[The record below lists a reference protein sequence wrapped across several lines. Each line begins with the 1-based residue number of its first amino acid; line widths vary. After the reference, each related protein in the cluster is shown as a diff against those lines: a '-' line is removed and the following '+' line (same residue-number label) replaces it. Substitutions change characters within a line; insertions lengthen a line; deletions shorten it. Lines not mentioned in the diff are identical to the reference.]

1 MRIGKPLFKKEEGFD
16 KKRKIGEAEIA
27 MASQILREYK
37 NAKRALEAR
46 IVEDEQWW
54 KLRHNDIAG
63 RKGGTAE
70 CESVSAWL
78 FNALTNKHADAMD
91 NFPEASVLPREEN
104 DAPEAKRLSG
114 ILPAIM
120 EHNNFEEIYSNN
132 WWYKLKHG
140 CSAYGVFWN
149 SEIEN
154 GLGDIQI
161 KKIDLLNIFWEPGI
175 TDIQKSRNLFIVN
188 LRDIDILESEY
199 PTLRGKDLGNAID
212 VKQYIYDDSVD
223 TSGKALVV
231 DWYYKVRSEDG
242 KTLLHYCKFVGDNLL
257 FSSENCE
264 EYRHCGWYDHGE
276 YPIVLDTLFPEE
288 GTPVGFGFVAVTKNP
303 QMYIDKLGSAILEN
317 ALMAAKPRYFSKISA
332 GINEG
337 EFLDWSKPIVH
348 VEGDINEERLRP
360 INVSP
365 LPASAISILKMKI
378 DELKE
383 TSANSDFN
391 RGNAGGGVTA
401 ASAIAALQEAG
412 DKISR
417 DMLKTTYR
425 AFTTINYLCIEL
437 IRQFYGEIRSFRIN
451 SADGGYDFE
460 DYNNA
465 NILSSQKGNSMR
477 RPIFD
482 IAVKAQKKS
491 PYSRLAQNEM
501 AKELFRLGFFEP
513 KNAFAALSA
522 LEIMDFEGKS
532 AIEAKIR
539 ELTQTVKEIKEEEND
554 KNNGTMPKPQIFPE
568 N

>member
-1 MRIGKPLFKKEEGFD
+1 MKKGIPLFKKNTDFE

-27 MASQILREYK
+27 MATQILRDYK
-37 NAKRALEAR
+37 NAKATLEAR
-46 IVEDEQWW
+46 IAEDELWW
-54 KLRHNDIAG
+54 RLRHNDVTQ
-63 RKGGTAE
+63 RKKNKSE
-70 CESVSAWL
+70 FESVSAWL
-78 FNALTNKHADAMD
+78 FNVLTNKHADAMD
-91 NFPEASVLPREEN
+91 NFPEASVLPREKN
-104 DAPEAKRLSG
+104 DMEEAKKLSD

-120 EHNNFEEIYSNN
+120 ENNNFEEIYSNN

-175 TDIQKSRNLFIVN
+175 TDIQKSRNLFIVD

-199 PTLRGKDLGNAID
+199 PSLRGKDLGNAID
-212 VKQYIYDDSVD
+212 VKQYIYDDTVD
-223 TSGKALVV
+223 TSGKVLVV
-231 DWYYKVRSEDG
+231 DWYYKVRSESG

-264 EYRHCGWYDHGE
+264 EYSERGWYDHAE
-276 YPIVLDTLFPEE
+276 YPIVFDTLFPEE

-303 QMYIDKLGSAILEN
+303 QMYIDKLGSVILEN
-317 ALMAAKPRYFSKISA
+317 AMMASKPRYFSKISA
-332 GINEG
+332 GVNES

-365 LPASAISILKMKI
+365 LPASSISILKMKI

-391 RGNAGGGVTA
+391 RGNAGGGITA

-412 DKISR
+412 DKVSR

-425 AFTTINYLCIEL
+425 AFTRVNYLCIEL
-437 IRQFYGEIRSFRIN
+437 IRQFYGEVRSFRI
-451 SADGGYDFE
+451 SGSDGGYGFAE
-460 DYNNA
+460 YNNA
-465 NILSSQKGNSMR
+465 NINRHNSG

-491 PYSRLAQNEM
+491 PYSRLSQNEM

-513 KNAFAALSA
+513 RNAFAALGA

-532 AIEAKIR
+532 VVEAKIR
-539 ELTQTVKEIKEEEND
+539 ELTNTVKSLKEEEND
-554 KNNGTMPKPQIFPE
+554 KNSGETPKSHVFTG

>member
-1 MRIGKPLFKKEEGFD
+1 MKKGIPLFKKDTDFE

-27 MASQILREYK
+27 MASQILRDYK
-37 NAKRALEAR
+37 NAKATLETR
-46 IVEDEQWW
+46 IAEDELWW
-54 KLRHNDIAG
+54 RLRHNDVTQ
-63 RKGGTAE
+63 RKKNKGE

-78 FNALTNKHADAMD
+78 FNVLTNKHADAMD
-91 NFPEASVLPREEN
+91 NFPEASVLPREKN
-104 DAPEAKRLSG
+104 DMEEAKKLSD

-120 EHNNFEEIYSNN
+120 ENNNFEEIYSNN
-132 WWYKLKHG
+132 WWYKLNHG
-140 CSAYGVFWN
+140 CSAYGVLWN

-175 TDIQKSRNLFIVN
+175 TDIQKSRNLFIVD
-188 LRDIDILESEY
+188 LRDIDIIESEY
-199 PTLRGKDLGNAID
+199 PSLRGKDLGNAID
-212 VKQYIYDDSVD
+212 VKQYIYDDTVD
-223 TSGKALVV
+223 TSGKVLVV
-231 DWYYKVRSEDG
+231 DWYYKVRSESG

-264 EYRHCGWYDHGE
+264 EYSERGWYDHAE
-276 YPIVLDTLFPEE
+276 YPIVFDTLFPEE

-303 QMYIDKLGSAILEN
+303 QMYIDRLGSVILEN
-317 ALMAAKPRYFSKISA
+317 AMMASKPRYFSKISA
-332 GINEG
+332 GVNES

-365 LPASAISILKMKI
+365 LPASSISILKMKI

-391 RGNAGGGVTA
+391 RGNAGGGITA

-412 DKISR
+412 DKVSR

-425 AFTTINYLCIEL
+425 AYTRINYLCIEL
-437 IRQFYGEIRSFRIN
+437 IRQFYGEVRSFRIRGG
-451 SADGGYDFE
+451 DGGYGFAE
-460 DYNNA
+460 YNNQ
-465 NILSSQKGNSMR
+465 NINRHASGK
-477 RPIFD
+477 PIFD

-513 KNAFAALSA
+513 RNSFAALGA

-539 ELTQTVKEIKEEEND
+539 ELTDKVQEIKEEEND
-554 KNNGTMPKPQIFPE
+554 KNSGEMPKPHLFPG

>member
-1 MRIGKPLFKKEEGFD
+1 MKKGIPLLRKDTDFE

-27 MASQILREYK
+27 MATQTLREYK
-37 NAKRALEAR
+37 NAKGTLEAR

-54 KLRHNDIAG
+54 RLRHNDVVNRKKSAG
-63 RKGGTAE
+63 E

-78 FNALTNKHADAMD
+78 FNTLTNKHADAMD
-91 NFPEASVLPREEN
+91 SFPEASVLPREKN
-104 DAPEAKRLSG
+104 DVQEAKKLSG

-149 SEIEN
+149 SELEN

-161 KKIDLLNIFWEPGI
+161 RKIDLLNIFWEPGI
-175 TDIQKSRNLFIVN
+175 TDIQKSRNLFVVD

-231 DWYYKVRSEDG
+231 DWYYKVRSEGG

-257 FSSENCE
+257 FASENCE
-264 EYRHCGWYDHGE
+264 EYRERGWYDHGE

-332 GINEG
+332 GVNES
-337 EFLDWSKPIVH
+337 EFLDWSRPIVH

-365 LPASAISILKMKI
+365 LPASSISILKMKI

-412 DKISR
+412 DKVSR
-417 DMLKTTYR
+417 DMIKTTYR
-425 AFTTINYLCIEL
+425 AFTMINYLCIEL

-451 SADGGYDFE
+451 GIDGGYGFT

-465 NILSSQKGNSMR
+465 LLIEQGSSMR

-482 IAVKAQKKS
+482 ISVKAHKKS

-513 KNAFAALSA
+513 RNSFAALSA

-532 AIEAKIR
+532 AIEVKIR
-539 ELTQTVKEIKEEEND
+539 ELASTVKEMRGEEND
-554 KNNGTMPKPQIFPE
+554 KNNGAEAGEQILPQ

>member
-1 MRIGKPLFKKEEGFD
+1 MKKGIPLLRKDTDFE

-27 MASQILREYK
+27 MATQTLREYK
-37 NAKRALEAR
+37 NAKGTLEAR

-54 KLRHNDIAG
+54 RLRHNDVVNRKKGAG
-63 RKGGTAE
+63 E

-78 FNALTNKHADAMD
+78 FNTLTNKHADAMD
-91 NFPEASVLPREEN
+91 SFPEASVLPREKN
-104 DAPEAKRLSG
+104 DVQEAKKLSG

-149 SEIEN
+149 SELEN

-161 KKIDLLNIFWEPGI
+161 RKIDLLNIFWEPGI
-175 TDIQKSRNLFIVN
+175 TDIQKSRNLFVVD

-231 DWYYKVRSEDG
+231 DWYYKVRSEGG

-257 FSSENCE
+257 FASENCE
-264 EYRHCGWYDHGE
+264 EYRERGWYDHGE

-332 GINEG
+332 GVNES
-337 EFLDWSKPIVH
+337 EFLDWSRPIVH

-365 LPASAISILKMKI
+365 LPASSISILKMKI

-412 DKISR
+412 DKVSR
-417 DMLKTTYR
+417 DMIKTTYR
-425 AFTTINYLCIEL
+425 AFTMINYLCIEL

-451 SADGGYDFE
+451 GIDGGYGFT

-465 NILSSQKGNSMR
+465 LLIEQGKSMR

-482 IAVKAQKKS
+482 ISVKAHKKS

-513 KNAFAALSA
+513 RNSFAALSA

-539 ELTQTVKEIKEEEND
+539 ELASTVKEMRGEEND
-554 KNNGTMPKPQIFPE
+554 KNNGAEAGEQMLPQ

>member
-1 MRIGKPLFKKEEGFD
+1 MKKGIPLFKKDTDFE

-27 MASQILREYK
+27 MASQILRDYK
-37 NAKRALEAR
+37 NAKATLETR
-46 IVEDEQWW
+46 IAEDELWW
-54 KLRHNDIAG
+54 RLRHNDVTQ
-63 RKGGTAE
+63 RKKNKGE

-78 FNALTNKHADAMD
+78 FNVLTNKHADAMD
-91 NFPEASVLPREEN
+91 NFPEASVLPREKN
-104 DAPEAKRLSG
+104 DMEEAKKLSD

-120 EHNNFEEIYSNN
+120 ENNNFEEIYSNN
-132 WWYKLKHG
+132 WRYKLKHG

-175 TDIQKSRNLFIVN
+175 TDIQKSRNLFIVD
-188 LRDIDILESEY
+188 LRDIDIIESEY

-212 VKQYIYDDSVD
+212 VKQYIYDDTVD
-223 TSGKALVV
+223 TSGKVLVV
-231 DWYYKVRSEDG
+231 DWYYKVRSESG

-264 EYRHCGWYDHGE
+264 EYSERGWYDHAE
-276 YPIVLDTLFPEE
+276 YPIVFDTLFPEE

-303 QMYIDKLGSAILEN
+303 QMYIDRLGSVILEN
-317 ALMAAKPRYFSKISA
+317 AMMASKPRYFSKISA
-332 GINEG
+332 GVNES

-365 LPASAISILKMKI
+365 LPASSISILKMKI

-391 RGNAGGGVTA
+391 RGNAGGGITA

-412 DKISR
+412 DKVSR

-425 AFTTINYLCIEL
+425 AYTRINYLCIEL
-437 IRQFYGEIRSFRIN
+437 IRQFYGEVRSFRIRGG
-451 SADGGYDFE
+451 DGGYGFAE
-460 DYNNA
+460 YNNQ
-465 NILSSQKGNSMR
+465 NINRHASGK
-477 RPIFD
+477 PIFD

-513 KNAFAALSA
+513 RNSFAALGA

-539 ELTQTVKEIKEEEND
+539 ELADKVQEIKEEEND
-554 KNNGTMPKPQIFPE
+554 KNSGEMPKPHVFPG

>member
-1 MRIGKPLFKKEEGFD
+1 MKKGIPLFKKDTDFE

-27 MASQILREYK
+27 MASQILRDYK
-37 NAKRALEAR
+37 NAKATLETR
-46 IVEDEQWW
+46 IAEDELWW
-54 KLRHNDIAG
+54 RLRHNDVTQ
-63 RKGGTAE
+63 RKKNKGE

-78 FNALTNKHADAMD
+78 FNVLTNKHADAMD
-91 NFPEASVLPREEN
+91 NFPEASVLPREKN
-104 DAPEAKRLSG
+104 DMEEAKKLSD

-120 EHNNFEEIYSNN
+120 ENNNFEEIYSNN

-175 TDIQKSRNLFIVN
+175 TDIQKSRNLFIVD
-188 LRDIDILESEY
+188 LRDIDIIESEY

-212 VKQYIYDDSVD
+212 VKQYIYDDTVD
-223 TSGKALVV
+223 TSGKVLVV
-231 DWYYKVRSEDG
+231 DWYYKVRSESG

-264 EYRHCGWYDHGE
+264 EYAERGWYDHAE
-276 YPIVLDTLFPEE
+276 YPIVFDTLFPEE

-303 QMYIDKLGSAILEN
+303 QMYIDRLGSVILEN
-317 ALMAAKPRYFSKISA
+317 AMMASKPRYFSKISA
-332 GINEG
+332 GVNES

-365 LPASAISILKMKI
+365 LPASSISILKMKI

-391 RGNAGGGVTA
+391 RGNAGGGITA

-412 DKISR
+412 DKVSR

-425 AFTTINYLCIEL
+425 AYTRINYLCIEL
-437 IRQFYGEIRSFRIN
+437 IRQFYGEVRSFRIRGG
-451 SADGGYDFE
+451 DGGYGFAE
-460 DYNNA
+460 YNNQ
-465 NILSSQKGNSMR
+465 NINRHASGK
-477 RPIFD
+477 PIFD

-513 KNAFAALSA
+513 RNSFAALGA

-539 ELTQTVKEIKEEEND
+539 ELTDKVQEIKEEEND
-554 KNNGTMPKPQIFPE
+554 KNSGEMPKPHVFPG

>member
-1 MRIGKPLFKKEEGFD
+1 MKKGIPLLRKDTDFE

-27 MASQILREYK
+27 MASQILRDYK
-37 NAKRALEAR
+37 NAKATLEAR
-46 IVEDEQWW
+46 IAEDELWW
-54 KLRHNDIAG
+54 RLRHNDVVN
-63 RKGGTAE
+63 RKKGKSE

-78 FNALTNKHADAMD
+78 FNVLTNKHADAMD
-91 NFPEASVLPREEN
+91 NFPEASVLPREKN
-104 DAPEAKRLSG
+104 DMEEAKKLSD

-149 SEIEN
+149 SEVEN

-175 TDIQKSRNLFIVN
+175 TDIQKSRNLFIVD

-199 PTLRGKDLGNAID
+199 PSLRGKDLGNAID
-212 VKQYIYDDSVD
+212 VKQYIYDDTVD

-231 DWYYKVRSEDG
+231 DWYYKVRSESG
-242 KTLLHYCKFVGDNLL
+242 QTLLHYCKFVGDNLL

-264 EYRHCGWYDHGE
+264 EYAERGWYDHAE
-276 YPIVLDTLFPEE
+276 YPIVFDTLFPEE

-303 QMYIDKLGSAILEN
+303 QMYIDKLGSVILEN
-317 ALMAAKPRYFSKISA
+317 AMMAAKPRYFSKISA
-332 GINEG
+332 GVNES

-360 INVSP
+360 ITVSP
-365 LPASAISILKMKI
+365 LPASSISILKMKI

-391 RGNAGGGVTA
+391 RGNAGGGITA

-412 DKISR
+412 DKVSR
-417 DMLKTTYR
+417 DMLKATYR
-425 AFTTINYLCIEL
+425 AFTRINYLCIEL
-437 IRQFYGEIRSFRIN
+437 IRQFYGEVRSFRIN
-451 SADGGYDFE
+451 SIDGGYGFAE
-460 DYNNA
+460 YNNA
-465 NILSSQKGNSMR
+465 NINRQSAN

-513 KNAFAALSA
+513 RNSFAALGA
-522 LEIMDFEGKS
+522 LEIMDFDGKR
-532 AIEAKIR
+532 AIEEKIR
-539 ELTQTVKEIKEEEND
+539 ENARMETERIGND
-554 KNNGTMPKPQIFPE
+554 EKN
-568 N
+568 